1 VPLLELLGQSV
12 GIVGEDPSQANL
24 VKLIGNFM
32 LSVIIETLVSGAR
45 RIANSAPQRND
56 SSRLRSPES
65 LCDIERGAVI
75 DRGSDHIETDFT

>member
-45 RIANSAPQRND
+45 RIANSAP
-56 SSRLRSPES
+56 
-65 LCDIERGAVI
+65 
-75 DRGSDHIETDFT
+75 